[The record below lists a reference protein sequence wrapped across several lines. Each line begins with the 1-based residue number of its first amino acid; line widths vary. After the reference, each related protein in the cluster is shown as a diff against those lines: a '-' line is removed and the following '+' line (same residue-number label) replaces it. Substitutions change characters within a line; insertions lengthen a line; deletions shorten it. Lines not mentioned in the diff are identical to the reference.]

1 MRFHK
6 LRDGILNKIGIKIRL
21 RIVCLW
27 YLISLMIETRKHSL
41 TSASELSGLGIS
53 SFSKFLQN
61 NKDVI
66 MHTLKDLSKKQ
77 AKIYSEVIGKAADIP
92 WHIFILIDSTIQG
105 RSSLKSWGWH
115 EYAAR
120 FYKYVAP
127 MGLT

>member
-21 RIVCLW
+21 RIVCLR

-61 NKDVI
+61 NN
-66 MHTLKDLSKKQ
+66 SKATPSPCKPPTVNAPVRKFLCRQ
-77 AKIYSEVIGKAADIP
+77 KNREPACGIRGSSAFICVYPRFADYVKP
-92 WHIFILIDSTIQG
+92 QMDADG
-105 RSSLKSWGWH
+105 R
-115 EYAAR
+115 R
-120 FYKYVAP
+120 
-127 MGLT
+127 